1 MHQLPLSMNHN
12 FCNESMDSSVD
23 PGFSHEVPQIDPN
36 LEFMYASA
44 TANDMH
50 ADPAL
55 QHHLPAGHDVFMHDA
70 PSQVSYYNN
79 FEGMVT
85 PDSIAPQL
93 EHQHQAPIVDNSETF
108 GTDADADGEDD
119 DTEAVYPEHNYQAP
133 VVDNENTVG
142 TDADAEGE
150 DDDLEVLKSSEHWKT
165 LLNFDIPDHTQTHLN
180 NTPQLQALYDTYLDN
195 YHPQS
200 QTNTFTRMQYAK
212 AFIFALLTHYYP
224 ASQGYTIAPTSLGP
238 VAANGMSFIL
248 AAPDNSDIYTEPPP
262 YKPKAPKKSKSKSK
276 KKRTP
281 TQAELQAERKRV
293 EREAKAYRIIHDVTW
308 LSTLNYDTIPPENL
322 AAFVVYRKT
331 QVTDTATAKPSSK
344 VAYEYQPYTYS
355 AIMIPRW
362 DTLPTYSTTNSL
374 HRSDL
379 LVDAMC
385 RGGNIKDGY
394 AVLLY
399 GPLLELYNFDAGAEC
414 VYREDG
420 DGGDERFQ
428 DMEPK
433 MEVVETGEGK
443 LAFDV
448 RETGLG
454 AVHEA
459 FSVVGEREARYRGV

>member
-1 MHQLPLSMNHN
+1 MHQLPLSRNHN

-36 LEFMYASA
+36 LEFMYTSA

-55 QHHLPAGHDVFMHDA
+55 QHHLPAGHDVFMHHA

-79 FEGMVT
+79 FGGIVT

-93 EHQHQAPIVDNSETF
+93 EHQHQPPIVDNSETF
-108 GTDADADGEDD
+108 GTDADA
-119 DTEAVYPEHNYQAP
+119 
-133 VVDNENTVG
+133 
-142 TDADAEGE
+142 EGE
-150 DDDLEVLKSSEHWKT
+150 DDDLEALKSSEYWKT

-180 NTPQLQALYDTYLDN
+180 NIPQLQALYDTYLDN
-195 YHPQS
+195 YRPQS
-200 QTNTFTRMQYAK
+200 QTNIFTRMQYAK

-308 LSTLNYDTIPPENL
+308 LSILNYDTIPPENI

-433 MEVVETGEGK
+433 MEVVEAGEGK